1 MAKATQRDLD
11 DHAFREMVSGRP
23 MTGEAPKGNPK
34 APYGL
39 QKPSAHFVA
48 MNAMRDVMRV
58 MALGSDKY
66 GLKNYRAQ
74 PVAASTYYDAAIRHL
89 IDWFEGPEDAPG
101 NPEDND
107 RESGITHLAH
117 VIACCTILMDA
128 MRMGL
133 LIDDRCKTE
142 VKYPNT

>member
-1 MAKATQRDLD
+1 MANELNEDRGAG
-11 DHAFREMVSGRP
+11 AA
-23 MTGEAPKGNPK
+23 GEPKGNPK

-39 QKPSAHFVA
+39 QKPSVHFIA
-48 MNAMRDVMRV
+48 MNTLRDVARV
-58 MALGSDKY
+58 MSLGSDKY

-74 PVAASTYYDAAIRHL
+74 PVAASTYYDAAFRHL

-128 MRMGL
+128 MRRGL